1 MRTYNKETNVR
12 FIAVTGVLSAAAFVL
27 MLIEI
32 PVPMLIPPFIKF
44 DFSDLPALIGAFAMG
59 PLCGILI
66 EFIKNLLHTFVS
78 GSFGVGELS
87 NFMLGAVFV
96 GIAGLIYGL
105 NRTKKGAVTGS
116 LVGAL
121 AMALFSLPSNYFI
134 VYPVY
139 YNFMPKDTILAA
151 YQSILPSVKSIGES
165 LLLFNV
171 PFTFVKGMIDVAVTF
186 LVYKKLS
193 PILKGRQATAQE
205 TAEVGIICHGIY
217 HRRSYVGICHSHFG
231 WQCGG
236 GDDWDLRKFIMP
248 LTPRIR
254 PVWTSWRR
262 WRRSSDSGIP
272 IPVTARWTTGSSAMR
287 STQGRSGIT

>member
-1 MRTYNKETNVR
+1 MSAHDPAEGSAAAVPPHLRDVRSAAKWQNTGNRQDDFFRAFLSQLLLHDRRFRGEGESMRTRNKETNVR

-134 VYPVY
+134 V
-139 YNFMPKDTILAA
+139 
-151 YQSILPSVKSIGES
+151 KSIGES

-193 PILKGRQATAQE
+193 PILKGTAGHRAGQA
-205 TAEVGIICHGIY
+205 V
-217 HRRSYVGICHSHFG
+217 
-231 WQCGG
+231 
-236 GDDWDLRKFIMP
+236 
-248 LTPRIR
+248 
-254 PVWTSWRR
+254 
-262 WRRSSDSGIP
+262 
-272 IPVTARWTTGSSAMR
+272 
-287 STQGRSGIT
+287 

>member
-1 MRTYNKETNVR
+1 MIRLKGVRRQCRRICGMCDLWQNGRTLEKRQDDFLRAFLSQMLLHDRHFRGEGENMRTYNKETNVR

-59 PLCGILI
+59 PFCGILI

-151 YQSILPSVKSIGES
+151 YQAILPSVKSIGES

-193 PILKGRQATAQE
+193 PILKGTA
-205 TAEVGIICHGIY
+205 G
-217 HRRSYVGICHSHFG
+217 HRAGQTV
-231 WQCGG
+231 
-236 GDDWDLRKFIMP
+236 
-248 LTPRIR
+248 
-254 PVWTSWRR
+254 
-262 WRRSSDSGIP
+262 
-272 IPVTARWTTGSSAMR
+272 
-287 STQGRSGIT
+287 

>member
-1 MRTYNKETNVR
+1 MIRLKGVRRQCRRICGMCDLRRNGRTLEKRQDDFLRAFLSQLLLHDRHFRGEGESMRTYNKETNVR

-87 NFMLGAVFV
+87 NFM
-96 GIAGLIYGL
+96 
-105 NRTKKGAVTGS
+105 
-116 LVGAL
+116 
-121 AMALFSLPSNYFI
+121 
-134 VYPVY
+134 
-139 YNFMPKDTILAA
+139 PKDTILAA
-151 YQSILPSVKSIGES
+151 YQAILPSVKSIGES

-193 PILKGRQATAQE
+193 PILKGTA
-205 TAEVGIICHGIY
+205 G
-217 HRRSYVGICHSHFG
+217 HR
-231 WQCGG
+231 
-236 GDDWDLRKFIMP
+236 
-248 LTPRIR
+248 
-254 PVWTSWRR
+254 
-262 WRRSSDSGIP
+262 
-272 IPVTARWTTGSSAMR
+272 ARNS
-287 STQGRSGIT
+287 

>member
-44 DFSDLPALIGAFAMG
+44 DFSDLPA
-59 PLCGILI
+59 GILI

-96 GIAGLIYGL
+96 GIAGLIYGM

-151 YQSILPSVKSIGES
+151 YQAILPSVKSIGES

-193 PILKGRQATAQE
+193 PILKGTA
-205 TAEVGIICHGIY
+205 G
-217 HRRSYVGICHSHFG
+217 HR
-231 WQCGG
+231 
-236 GDDWDLRKFIMP
+236 
-248 LTPRIR
+248 
-254 PVWTSWRR
+254 
-262 WRRSSDSGIP
+262 
-272 IPVTARWTTGSSAMR
+272 ARNS
-287 STQGRSGIT
+287 